1 MRRLGAE
8 TDEPRE
14 VSVFCHDE
22 NRSQLAAPL
31 TEQIVT
37 HGAILPISKV
47 ERGVG
52 DRRLY
57 IGTVHVS
64 RSAPTP
70 PRSDRAPLAGP
81 GGAWRPDTRD
91 AAEPGRRRLRAPD
104 LTRT

>member
-64 RSAPTP
+64 RRLHTP
-70 PRSDRAPLAGP
+70 RAAAG
-81 GGAWRPDTRD
+81 GHTRLSP
-91 AAEPGRRRLRAPD
+91 AGRRLRAPD

>member
-47 ERGVG
+47 E
-52 DRRLY
+52 
-57 IGTVHVS
+57 
-64 RSAPTP
+64 
-70 PRSDRAPLAGP
+70 PRMVIVD
-81 GGAWRPDTRD
+81 
-91 AAEPGRRRLRAPD
+91 
-104 LTRT
+104 

>member
-64 RSAPTP
+64 RSAPT
-70 PRSDRAPLAGP
+70 SDRAPLAGP
-81 GGAWRPDTRD
+81 GGAWRGPTRGTRLSP
-91 AAEPGRRRLRAPD
+91 AAGASALR
-104 LTRT
+104 T